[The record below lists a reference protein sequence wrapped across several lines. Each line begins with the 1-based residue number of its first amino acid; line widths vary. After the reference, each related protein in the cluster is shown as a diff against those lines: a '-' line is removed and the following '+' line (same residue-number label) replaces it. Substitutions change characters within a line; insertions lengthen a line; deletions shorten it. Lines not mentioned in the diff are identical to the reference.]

1 MLVALVALRLCFA
14 VCSQPAARRL
24 PRVAVPRRHPPAG
37 CCPTVARRVSVL
49 CPSAGQAGRRC
60 LFCHTLEAVMFGEAD
75 AAEEVSPR
83 FSAEQFSTM
92 KLRRN
97 LWRNMISVL
106 VTTKSCPPRS
116 FSTHACSAV
125 TFAASRRIWRCVR
138 AVDLPKA
145 KEHGLCLPQGRLSAT
160 FQGSVKRNAHRMSI

>member
-1 MLVALVALRLCFA
+1 MSTSKRLVIHFELDDGVGNAPRARFPKFHTPKVFWKLVFG
-14 VCSQPAARRL
+14 S
-24 PRVAVPRRHPPAG
+24 
-37 CCPTVARRVSVL
+37 
-49 CPSAGQAGRRC
+49 
-60 LFCHTLEAVMFGEAD
+60 CHTLEAMMFGEAD

-116 FSTHACSAV
+116 FGTHACSAV